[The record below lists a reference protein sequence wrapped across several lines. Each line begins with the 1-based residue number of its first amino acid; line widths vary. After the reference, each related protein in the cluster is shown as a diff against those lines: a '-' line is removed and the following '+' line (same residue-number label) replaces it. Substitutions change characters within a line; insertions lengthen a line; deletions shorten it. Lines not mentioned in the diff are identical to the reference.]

1 MNIYIYIYTHVYIY
15 ICIYIYVYILI
26 HTGWRRP
33 IECLKLQDFPQKR
46 STNYKA
52 LLQKMTCEDK
62 ASDGSSPPCITTL
75 ASPHLKRYCVVTY
88 IYIYRPQ

>member
-1 MNIYIYIYTHVYIY
+1 MNIYIYIYTRIY
-15 ICIYIYVYILI
+15 IHIYKYVYTLT

-33 IECLKLQDFPQKR
+33 IECRKLQDSFRER